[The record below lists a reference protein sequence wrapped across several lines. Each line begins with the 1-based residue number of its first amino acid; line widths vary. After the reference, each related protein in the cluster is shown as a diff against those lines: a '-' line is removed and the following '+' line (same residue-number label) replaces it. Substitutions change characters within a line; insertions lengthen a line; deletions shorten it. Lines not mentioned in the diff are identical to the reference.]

1 MLLINDEAIFVHMP
15 RTGGMFTR
23 KIIESADLDHKQINY
38 THGSINRTHDGIIDT
53 SKYYSFG
60 FVKNPWAWTV
70 SIAIQFG
77 GYQTNIPIQI
87 FERELINF
95 IGDKSLQ
102 SRYYDQ
108 FHYGNE
114 LAVTDVFKVED
125 LEQSLN
131 SVFIK
136 FGWNRPSELI
146 NMTPINTKLST
157 SGRSYRDFYTERT
170 KQLIYYENQ
179 DIIEKYGYSF

>member
-23 KIIESADLDHKQINY
+23 KVIESAGLDHQQINY
-38 THGSINRTHDGIIDT
+38 THGSIDRTHDGIIDT

-77 GYQTNIPIQI
+77 GYQGDMPVQI
-87 FERELINF
+87 FQRELINY
-95 IGDKSLQ
+95 IGNNSLQ

-108 FHYGNE
+108 FYRGNR
-114 LAVTDVFKVED
+114 LGVTDIFKVED
-125 LEQSLN
+125 LEKSLN

-136 FGWNRPSELI
+136 FGWNRPKELI
-146 NMTPINTKLST
+146 NMTPINAKLST
-157 SGRSYRDFYTERT
+157 SGRSYRDFYNDQTAT
-170 KQLIYYENQ
+170 LVYTQNKN
-179 DIIEKYGYSF
+179 IIDKYGYKF